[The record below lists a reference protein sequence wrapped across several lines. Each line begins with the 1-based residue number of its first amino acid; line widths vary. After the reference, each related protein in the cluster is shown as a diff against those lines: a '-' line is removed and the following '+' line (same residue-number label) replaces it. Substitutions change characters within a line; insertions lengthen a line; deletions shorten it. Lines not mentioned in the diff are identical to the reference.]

1 MKHTKKLTIIVAG
14 LLVVSLLSGCGKT
27 SDSASNGGK
36 ENGGKEELRI
46 SWWGGDSRNKAV
58 QEAISKFEE
67 ENPNIKVK
75 AEFAGYAGYQE
86 K

>member
-36 ENGGKEELRI
+36 ESGKKKSFASVGG
-46 SWWGGDSRNKAV
+46 
-58 QEAISKFEE
+58 EAIRV
-67 ENPNIKVK
+67 IKLCK
-75 AEFAGYAGYQE
+75 
-86 K
+86 KL

>member
-36 ENGGKEELRI
+36 KVAEKKNFASVGGEGIR
-46 SWWGGDSRNKAV
+46 
-58 QEAISKFEE
+58 AIKLC
-67 ENPNIKVK
+67 KK
-75 AEFAGYAGYQE
+75 L
-86 K
+86 